1 MKKLLLIC
9 LPVVVFVTGC
19 SNSKVTSSWVDPNT
33 KGPLKKIMVVA
44 LLNNP
49 DRPLKQQMED
59 QLAQELTAQ
68 GITAT
73 TAYHDLGPK
82 SLAGMKENQVI
93 NQLKNSGIDG
103 VITIVLLN
111 KNKEKNY
118 VPGNVRYEPQ
128 TVYVRRSRFYGYYS
142 TYYDRIY
149 TPGYYET
156 NTNYFFETNLYDV
169 SRNKLLYSAQSESFD
184 PSSVESMA
192 NNQSKVII
200 KDMKKKEVL

>member
-1 MKKLLLIC
+1 
-9 LPVVVFVTGC
+9 
-19 SNSKVTSSWVDPNT
+19 
-33 KGPLKKIMVVA
+33 MVVA
-44 LLNNP
+44 LLNNA

-59 QLAQELTAQ
+59 QLAQELTVQ

-73 TAYHDLGPK
+73 TAYHDFGPK
-82 SLAGMKENQVI
+82 SFAGMKENQVI

-103 VITIVLLN
+103 VITIVLLD

-142 TYYDRIY
+142 TYYNRIY

-156 NTNYFFETNLYDV
+156 NTNFFFETNLYDV

-192 NNQSKVII
+192 DKQSKLIV
-200 KDMKKKEVL
+200 KDMKKNAVL

>member
-9 LPVVVFVTGC
+9 VPVLVLVAAC

-33 KGPLKKIMVVA
+33 KGPLKKVMVVA
-44 LLNNP
+44 LLNNK
-49 DRPLKQQMED
+49 DRNLKQQMED

-68 GITAT
+68 GIVAT
-73 TAYHDLGPK
+73 TAYHDFGPK
-82 SLAGMKENQVI
+82 SFEGLKEKQVI
-93 NQLKNSGIDG
+93 NRLKNSGIDG
-103 VITIVLLN
+103 VITVVLLN
-111 KNKEKNY
+111 KSKEQNY
-118 VPGNVRYEPQ
+118 VPGNVQYQPQ
-128 TVYVRRSRFYGYYS
+128 TVYVRRSRFYGYYA

-184 PSSVESMA
+184 PSSVDKMA
-192 NNQSKVII
+192 DNQSKVIV